1 MTSRVVNGSPGYGEV
16 SHIKLLQD
24 PFVDTNNNNKNSKNN
39 LFGESESK
47 HIDTKENKIDDNN
60 NNKNNIIV
68 NYADKNEACDSFK
81 DTCDDTSSSYHCSP
95 IDSENKSNVDI
106 GNKQV
111 SSPKSES
118 HPRESKEHRS
128 LYSDEHSRPAS
139 EWIRDIKN
147 FQVYKIFGDIVD
159 VIDTPT
165 GQTTLCP
172 TSSSNNSFGFS
183 DSNKN
188 KNISE
193 NKDITKTIRETSD
206 PIDKIEILKNDGL
219 GDDKYN
225 LLPLVSPV
233 MQTNPLS
240 DDDSILVS
248 DTDSEVSKI
257 RRCGATRFLKI
268 KPQTL
273 ENVNYVSD
281 DCEDDFNKTPT
292 DSPIRTPICS
302 PIKQYYDSSDNESEI
317 GQGQIKGKTN
327 YKNSP
332 RPRCG

>member
-1 MTSRVVNGSPGYGEV
+1 MTSRVVNGSPGYGRV

-24 PFVDTNNNNKNSKNN
+24 PFVDTNNDNNKNSKNN

-68 NYADKNEACDSFK
+68 NYADNNEARDSFK

-95 IDSENKSNVDI
+95 IDSEDKSNVDI
-106 GNKQV
+106 GNQV

-118 HPRESKEHRS
+118 NPTQIKEHRS
-128 LYSDEHSRPAS
+128 LYSDEHARPAS

-147 FQVYKIFGDIVD
+147 LQVYKIFGDIVE

-172 TSSSNNSFGFS
+172 SSPSHNSFGLS

-188 KNISE
+188 KNTSE
-193 NKDITKTIRETSD
+193 NKDITKSIREASD

-219 GDDKYN
+219 GDDKYK
-225 LLPLVSPV
+225 LLSLISKD
-233 MQTNPLS
+233 QATN
-240 DDDSILVS
+240 
-248 DTDSEVSKI
+248 T
-257 RRCGATRFLKI
+257 
-268 KPQTL
+268 
-273 ENVNYVSD
+273 
-281 DCEDDFNKTPT
+281 
-292 DSPIRTPICS
+292 
-302 PIKQYYDSSDNESEI
+302 
-317 GQGQIKGKTN
+317 
-327 YKNSP
+327 
-332 RPRCG
+332 